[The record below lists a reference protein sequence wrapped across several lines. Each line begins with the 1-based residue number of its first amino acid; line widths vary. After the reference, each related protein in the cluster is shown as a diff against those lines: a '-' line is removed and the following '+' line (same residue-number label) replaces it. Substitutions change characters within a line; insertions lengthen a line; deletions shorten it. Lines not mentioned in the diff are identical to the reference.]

1 MLQRNFRVRTKS
13 VDLKTTLLVRIVL
26 VAAACIAAAASLSM
40 LQTARE
46 ASARA
51 QSIATVVG
59 QQLDLQLLR
68 ISAGIDSEARF
79 PDWDTVVTNLPVA
92 GHCIELRGM
101 RGDMVRNHCVG
112 SSGPKDPAPHWFV
125 AAWKNLFGGV
135 GVVQRAVRQNG
146 AQRGTVV
153 VSSDDGAIAQGAWGQ
168 MLQLI
173 LLTGLIVAAMSAVVL
188 ASIGRALAPAAELIA
203 GLEKMAAGS
212 FQARLPA
219 FRLNELERIGRGVN
233 VLAAKIEATL
243 GDRAELMRRLVT
255 SQEDERRGLARE
267 LHDEYGQNLAA
278 VAALAASIERSAEEA
293 DPGVAREARTIGS
306 IAGEMMQAL
315 RGTLLRLRPA
325 EVESFGLGEG
335 LRQLVDR
342 WNASQSSGTRFSL
355 ELPEQLAPLE
365 ASNAMHIYRI
375 AQEAVTNAARHANAR
390 NVKVRVGCSGPE
402 EPPSV
407 CLTVEDDGSGPAPLQ
422 RGVAAGI
429 GTLNMR
435 ERVAALGGTIA
446 FDDVPSG
453 GVRVRV
459 VVPAA
464 APSPTGGG
472 A

>member
-1 MLQRNFRVRTKS
+1 
-13 VDLKTTLLVRIVL
+13 
-26 VAAACIAAAASLSM
+26 M
-40 LQTARE
+40 LQTGRA
-46 ASARA
+46 ASASA
-51 QSIATVVG
+51 QSIAAVVG

-68 ISAGIDSEARF
+68 IAAGIDTEARF
-79 PDWDTVVTNLPVA
+79 PDWDAVLPNLPIA
-92 GHCIELRGM
+92 GHCIELRNM
-101 RGDMVRNHCVG
+101 RGEMVRNHCVG
-112 SSGPKDPAPHWFV
+112 SPGAEPTAPQWFA
-125 AAWKNLFGGV
+125 AAWKRLFGGG
-135 GVVQRAVRQNG
+135 GVERAVRHKG
-146 AQRGTVV
+146 VERGIVA
-153 VSSDDGAIAQGAWGQ
+153 VSSDDAAVAQTAWRKMQ
-168 MLQLI
+168 QLA
-173 LLTGLIVAAMSAVVL
+173 LLTALIVIAISAVVL
-188 ASIGRALAPAAELIA
+188 ASIGRALAPTGELIA
-203 GLEKMAAGS
+203 GVEKMTAGR
-212 FQARLPA
+212 FEARLPA
-219 FRLNELERIGRGVN
+219 FRLNELERIGKGVN

-243 GDRAELMRRLVT
+243 AERAELTRRLVT

-293 DPGVAREARTIGS
+293 DPGIAREARTIGS
-306 IAGEMMQAL
+306 IAGDMMQAL

-342 WNASQSSGTRFSL
+342 WNASQSSGTRFTL

-390 NVKVRVGCSGPE
+390 NVSVRIGCTGSKE
-402 EPPSV
+402 TPSV
-407 CLTVEDDGSGPAPLQ
+407 SLTVEDDGSGPAPRQ
-422 RGVAAGI
+422 RGAPAGI

-459 VVPAA
+459 VVSAT
-464 APSPTGGG
+464 APPPTGAG